1 MTDQDR
7 LRALEAEH
15 RERFA
20 STWEAR
26 AREGKLRYEAA
37 EARLRA
43 LEAENKA
50 LRAEVAKSDMQIA
63 ILMGDIETLRSV
75 SDPASEYWEQLQ
87 VTNDRN
93 ETLAKRVTVLEAALR
108 QLAEWCDSRERDT
121 FRHRYK
127 DDEVIYTP
135 YRVMAGK
142 VRDVLALHPEGS
154 PAPEGP

>member
-1 MTDQDR
+1 MTDQDH

-108 QLAEWCDSRERDT
+108 RIVNDAVGMA
-121 FRHRYK
+121 
-127 DDEVIYTP
+127 DDELWIVQREFIET
-135 YRVMAGK
+135 AIT
-142 VRDVLALHPEGS
+142 LLHPEGS